1 MKQLTN
7 AFLLPD
13 SNGYRVVDP
22 NIIIQEVPGSSV
34 SGDCNL
40 LRSYNITPT
49 PGGYTLHVIGIET
62 GAHISVNRTV
72 VKFLGYQNQL

>member
-1 MKQLTN
+1 M
-7 AFLLPD
+7 
-13 SNGYRVVDP
+13 G
-22 NIIIQEVPGSSV
+22 
-34 SGDCNL
+34 
-40 LRSYNITPT
+40 SYNITPT

>member
-1 MKQLTN
+1 MLVVT
-7 AFLLPD
+7 LLMII
-13 SNGYRVVDP
+13 RL
-22 NIIIQEVPGSSV
+22 IIQEVSGSSV

-40 LRSYNITPT
+40 LGSYNITPT

-62 GAHISVNRTV
+62 GAHMSVNRTV

>member
-22 NIIIQEVPGSSV
+22 NIIIQEVSGSSV

-40 LRSYNITPT
+40 LGSYNTTLT
-49 PGGYTLHVIGIET
+49 PGAYTLHVISVEAS
-62 GAHISVNRTV
+62 AHIPVNRTV
-72 VKFLGYQNQL
+72 IKFVGYQNQL